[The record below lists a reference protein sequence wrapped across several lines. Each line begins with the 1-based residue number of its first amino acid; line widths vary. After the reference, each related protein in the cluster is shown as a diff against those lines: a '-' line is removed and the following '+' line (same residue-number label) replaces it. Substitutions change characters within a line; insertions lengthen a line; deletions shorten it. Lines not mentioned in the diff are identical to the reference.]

1 MTSYKAASG
10 SRIGHVHL
18 HVSNLERSIAFYR
31 DVMGFDVHMHLP
43 EFAFLGIDGYHHH
56 IGLNTWGTAGVKAD
70 GKRRPGLYHFALN
83 YPTEAD
89 FAAAVRHL
97 VEVGHAVD
105 GAADHHSHLAVYIA
119 DPDGNGIELAWDR
132 DPSFWQP
139 YLGGLDAAKLHALN
153 KPLDVEAL
161 IARNQPEFA

>member
-1 MTSYKAASG
+1 MTSYRAVPR
-10 SRIGHVHL
+10 SRIGHGHL
-18 HVSNLERSIAFYR
+18 HVSKLERSIAFYR
-31 DVMGFDVHMHLP
+31 DVTGFDLRMHLP

-56 IGLNTWGTAGVKAD
+56 IGLDTWGTAGVNSD
-70 GKRRPGLYHFALN
+70 GKRRPSLDHFAFN

-89 FAAAVRHL
+89 LADAVRHL
-97 VEVGHAVD
+97 VEVGHAID

-139 YLGGLDAAKLHALN
+139 YLGGLDATTLQALN
-153 KPLDVEAL
+153 KLLDVEAL
-161 IARNQPEFA
+161 IARSRLEFA